1 MRAGEGIAD
10 GATLFF
16 VLMIELKSKT
26 AGNAVIGGQLCLPF
40 ELRQKSRLRT
50 QLVSGED
57 AWLMLPRGDILRG
70 GDTLQGTD
78 GRVIEVVAADED
90 VLHITCANTH
100 ELTKAAY
107 HLGNRHVP
115 VEVGD
120 GYLRIAADHVLEDML
135 KGLGATMAP
144 LCASFEPE
152 GGAYGGGHQHHSDEP
167 ARGARIHDHFAE
179 KFNKNS

>member
-1 MRAGEGIAD
+1 
-10 GATLFF
+10 
-16 VLMIELKSKT
+16 MIELKSKVSREV
-26 AGNAVIGGQLCLPF
+26 AASAQLSLPF

-57 AWLMLPRGDILRG
+57 AWVMLPRGGILRG
-70 GDTLQGTD
+70 GDKLQGTN
-78 GRVIEVVAADED
+78 GRVVEVIAADEA
-90 VLHITCANTH
+90 VIHITCTNTH

-135 KGLGATMAP
+135 KGLGAALTAMQAP
-144 LCASFEPE
+144 FEPE
-152 GGAYGGGHQHHSDEP
+152 GGAYGGGHHHHSDEP
-167 ARGARIHDHFAE
+167 SRSARIHDHFAD
-179 KFNKNS
+179 KFIKNN